1 MKVKTNPSLFTQ
13 ETELTPRMLESMDE
27 PTMNVIKNKMLRFPK
42 LTKIEGAVEVSND
55 VTNVTV
61 NIDPEVIS
69 EKDEENDE
77 IDTSMIK
84 NLKGAP
90 ESIFCSSAKIVKLM
104 KSKEPMPV
112 VLVQGSEPPR
122 DRTILWR
129 NLCMIGGEFIECL
142 VEMSNNKNK
151 FYISAFDC
159 MSEEYHVVSLF
170 NRQAYKLLKVCDYN
184 FEKIMKLLDFK

>member
-1 MKVKTNPSLFTQ
+1 
-13 ETELTPRMLESMDE
+13 MLESMDE

-42 LTKIEGAVEVSND
+42 LTKIEGVVEVSND

-90 ESIFCSSAKIVKLM
+90 ESIFCGSAKIVKLM

-112 VLVQGSEPPR
+112 VLVQGMEPPR

-170 NRQAYKLLKVCDYN
+170 NR
-184 FEKIMKLLDFK
+184 